1 MPAAAPLL
9 VTSGTGVAPAAS
21 AAPATV
27 DIHTQVHDAFEAR
40 KLILQ
45 ELTALDDQRK
55 DLGRTTALAYASDVS
70 TNGVDPAKAITA
82 RDAWQTKDAQ
92 IVAQHDALAD
102 LLQLI
107 ETRIEEFKRKYKT
120 EVSEVL
126 RDQIA
131 ALSEDLSEQ
140 ERAEHL
146 TEKQLKVLWNE
157 LRDVDPGYLATMAK
171 ESSLRLSAAPKKEAT
186 GAKKNTGKK

>member
-9 VTSGTGVAPAAS
+9 ITSGTGVAPAAP
-21 AAPATV
+21 AAV

-40 KLILQ
+40 QLILE
-45 ELTALDDQRK
+45 ELTTLDGQRK

-70 TNGVDPAKAITA
+70 ANGVDPAKAITA
-82 RDAWQTKDAQ
+82 RDAWQTKDTQIAAQ
-92 IVAQHDALAD
+92 QDALTD
-102 LLQLI
+102 LLRLI
-107 ETRIEEFKRKYKT
+107 EARIEEFKRKYKT

-140 ERAEHL
+140 EKAEHL

-171 ESSLRLSAAPKKEAT
+171 ESSLRLSAAPKKAAT
-186 GAKKNTGKK
+186 SAKKSTGKK